1 MENFKGC
8 LRTQVDCEV
17 GESPADC
24 HKRQEQDA
32 ALLTTCYCARIV
44 PALLPCTEQLTLR
57 NDGADVPF
65 TITRFSGFILSR
77 HFTSIQ
83 LFRIGFVGATLSL
96 CAIGFA
102 DSPTALWTGTAIFGM
117 CCGTGSPFPAL

>member
-1 MENFKGC
+1 MHLSRSVAVHG
-8 LRTQVDCEV
+8 TAD
-17 GESPADC
+17 PAQ
-24 HKRQEQDA
+24 H
-32 ALLTTCYCARIV
+32 
-44 PALLPCTEQLTLR
+44 
-57 NDGADVPF
+57 GADVPF

-117 CCGTGSPFPAL
+117 CCGTGSPFPALSCTRSCSNTEDIYKASVATSC